1 MLEKVFLVL
10 AEAALE
16 TVPPEIQGHPAVVKD
31 AERRG
36 KKPGQILLDRSYHHF
51 AMKKLPDAEKRG
63 RPDIVHFCLLEALGS
78 PLNQA
83 NKLETYVSTRG
94 GLVIYVN
101 PCVRLPRVYDRF
113 KGVVEKLFSEGE
125 IRSETGETL
134 LRCEKKSLKSLV
146 ESLNPSTK
154 ILLTEKGEYVNALGF
169 SAALAGHARPLIMV
183 GCFPHGDFTS
193 ETKALADKSLAIHKT
208 PLEAWTIVSR
218 VLCYIEQNLIPL

>member
-1 MLEKVFLVL
+1 MEKVFLVL
-10 AEAALE
+10 VEAALE

-31 AERRG
+31 ARRRG
-36 KKPGQILLDRSYHHF
+36 KKPGQILLDKSYHHF

-83 NKLETYVSTRG
+83 NKLETYVSTNS

-101 PCVRLPRVYDRF
+101 PRVRLPRVYERF
-113 KGVVEKLFSEGE
+113 KGVVEKLFEEGE

-134 LRCEKKSLKSLV
+134 LRCEKKSLKSLT
-146 ESLNPSTK
+146 ETLNPSTK
-154 ILLTEKGEYVNALGF
+154 ILLTERGEHVNALRF
-169 SAALAGHARPLIMV
+169 SAALAGYARPLIMV

-193 ETKALADKSLAIHKT
+193 ETKSLADKALAIHQT
-208 PLEAWTIVSR
+208 PLEAWTVVSR
-218 VLCYIEQNLIPL
+218 VLCYIEQNLKPP

>member
-1 MLEKVFLVL
+1 M

-36 KKPGQILLDRSYHHF
+36 KKPSQILLDRSYHHF

-83 NKLETYVSTRG
+83 NKLETYVATRG

-101 PCVRLPRVYDRF
+101 PRVRLPRVYERF
-113 KGVVEKLFSEGE
+113 KGVVEKLFAEGE

-134 LRCEKKSLKSLV
+134 LRCEKKSLKTLA

-154 ILLTEKGEYVNALGF
+154 ILLTERGEPVNARGF
-169 SAALAGHARPLIMV
+169 SAALAGHTRPLIMV

-193 ETKALADKSLAIHKT
+193 ETKSLADKTLAIHQT
-208 PLEAWTIVSR
+208 PLEAWTVISR